1 MRYYP
6 VNLDIRGKR
15 CVVVGGGA
23 VAGRKVERLLECG
36 AKVSVVSEKLA
47 PALADMKAKGAI
59 DHVPSDYDERYLRGA
74 FLAVGATDRDEVNG
88 RISADCR
95 RAGILVNIVDDPA
108 RCDFIL
114 PSLVQRGDL
123 QIAVSTAGRSPALAK
138 RLRVELEERYGP
150 ACGTLAA
157 ILGELRAEVAKRG
170 GAADDRG
177 KVFEALVNS
186 DILAAIERGDADAV
200 RKIIRDIAGLE
211 FDVARWM
218 K

>member
-6 VNLDIRGKR
+6 VNLDIRRKR

-36 AKVSVVSEKLA
+36 AKVSVVSEKLS
-47 PALADMKAKGAI
+47 PALEELKGKGAI
-59 DHVPSDYDERYLRGA
+59 EHVPSDYDERHLRGA
-74 FLAVGATDRDEVNG
+74 FLVVGATDQDEVNG

-95 RAGILVNIVDDPA
+95 RAGILVNIVDEPA

-138 RLRVELEERYGP
+138 KLRVELEERYGP

-157 ILGELRAEVAKRG
+157 ILGELRAEVMKS
-170 GAADDRG
+170 GAAADGRG

-186 DILAAIERGDADAV
+186 DILEAIERGDRERV
-200 RKIIRDIAGLE
+200 RSIIRDLAGLE

>member
-1 MRYYP
+1 VRYYP

-36 AKVSVVSEKLA
+36 AKVSVMSEKLS
-47 PALADMKAKGAI
+47 PALEELKETGAI
-59 DHVPSDYDERYLRGA
+59 EHVPSDYDERHLRGA
-74 FLAVGATDRDEVNG
+74 FLVVGATDRDEVNG

-95 RAGILVNIVDDPA
+95 RAGILVNIVDEPA

-138 RLRVELEERYGP
+138 KLRVELAERYGH
-150 ACGTLAA
+150 AYGTLAA
-157 ILGELRAEVAKRG
+157 ILGELRAEVMKSG
-170 GAADDRG
+170 GTADGRG

-186 DILAAIERGDADAV
+186 DLLEAIERGDRERV
-200 RKIIRDIAGLE
+200 RSIIRDLAGLE
-211 FDVARWM
+211 FDVTRWM